1 MTFIVEPHTRYIIM
15 GIGMYK
21 IILFSGGPYRF
32 EEFEEYVE
40 DIGGLVLKKD
50 RFNVSRGEYFLA
62 EEVKALTI
70 IPEEEEEQLKTL
82 VTGIKGFIQEL
93 SFDEDQERRIL
104 LCILLHDSLTRNPQ
118 WMGEEE
124 IEEKLICPCEIK
136 FCENSPECFSDL
148 SRVLD
153 AMVEM
158 ELLEKR
164 DNKGATEYRKKI
176 IH

>member
-1 MTFIVEPHTRYIIM
+1 
-15 GIGMYK
+15 MYK
-21 IILFSGGPYRF
+21 IILFSGGPYRL

-62 EEVKALTI
+62 EEIKALTI
-70 IPEEEEEQLKTL
+70 IPKEEEEQLK
-82 VTGIKGFIQEL
+82 VIAKEIKGTVDEL
-93 SFDEDQERRIL
+93 PVDKDKEERML

-118 WMGEEE
+118 WMGKKE
-124 IEEKLICPCEIK
+124 IEEKIICPCEIK
-136 FCENSPECFSDL
+136 LCENSPECFNDIPE
-148 SRVLD
+148 VLD

-164 DNKGATEYRKKI
+164 ENKNKTEYRILIK
-176 IH
+176 

>member
-1 MTFIVEPHTRYIIM
+1 
-15 GIGMYK
+15 MYK
-21 IILFSGGPYRF
+21 IVLFSGGPYRF

-62 EEVKALTI
+62 EEIKALTI
-70 IPEEEEEQLKTL
+70 IPEEEEEQLKTI
-82 VTGIKGFIQEL
+82 VNRIKGFIQEL
-93 SFDEDQERRIL
+93 PFDENKKRKIL

-118 WMGEEE
+118 WMEKEE
-124 IEEKLICPCEIK
+124 IEEKLVCPCEIK
-136 FCENSPECFSDL
+136 FCENSPECFIDL
-148 SRVLD
+148 PEVLD

-164 DNKGATEYRKKI
+164 DNKGTAEYRI
-176 IH
+176 II

>member
-1 MTFIVEPHTRYIIM
+1 
-15 GIGMYK
+15 MYK
-21 IILFSGGPYRF
+21 IVLFSGGPYRF

-50 RFNVSRGEYFLA
+50 RFNVSRGEYFLV

-70 IPEEEEEQLKTL
+70 IPEEEEEQLKTI

-93 SFDEDQERRIL
+93 PFDEDKERRIL
-104 LCILLHDSLTRNPQ
+104 LCMLLHDLLTRNPQ

-124 IEEKLICPCEIK
+124 IEEKITCPCEIK
-136 FCENSPECFSDL
+136 LCENSPECFVDITE
-148 SRVLD
+148 VLD

-158 ELLEKR
+158 ELLEER
-164 DNKGATEYRKKI
+164 DNKGMAEYRIKI
-176 IH
+176 NQ